1 MELET
6 VSVLETVESSL
17 PSHLLKP
24 ITSIIGNRLVQETT
38 DLRIELSALQEISS
52 TYHTETK
59 HAFYASHSPS
69 LHASFLRTSLES
81 RIKTL
86 LGSVSTKAVE
96 DKSVVDWMFV
106 NGFLQ
111 DGRPESRASST
122 ASSMD
127 ESVIIELSRGVGG
140 LDVDEWKRIG
150 RVLRYVF

>member
-1 MELET
+1 M
-6 VSVLETVESSL
+6 
-17 PSHLLKP
+17 
-24 ITSIIGNRLVQETT
+24 
-38 DLRIELSALQEISS
+38 
-52 TYHTETK
+52 
-59 HAFYASHSPS
+59 
-69 LHASFLRTSLES
+69 
-81 RIKTL
+81 
-86 LGSVSTKAVE
+86 
-96 DKSVVDWMFV
+96 VDWMFV